1 MSLSLHLLER
11 ELVSLPPPKMTSKS
25 YMTQYHY
32 ALVDFYIFGISVGFH
47 HVLFLMFKLSHVRP
61 VGALAGWFLCL

>member
-47 HVLFLMFKLSHVRP
+47 HILF
-61 VGALAGWFLCL
+61 